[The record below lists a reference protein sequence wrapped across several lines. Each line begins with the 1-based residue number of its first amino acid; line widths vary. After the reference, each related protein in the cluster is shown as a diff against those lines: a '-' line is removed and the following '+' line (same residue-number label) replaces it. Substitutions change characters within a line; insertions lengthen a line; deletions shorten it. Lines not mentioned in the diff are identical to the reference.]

1 MSSLPQPTNGL
12 APARKTIYLVTGASR
27 GLGKGLVAAFL
38 LRPHST
44 VIAGVRNPAT
54 QRASLD
60 ELPVADSSTLIIVQ
74 LDCASKTD
82 ALDAVR
88 TLQADHGIS
97 HLDVVIANAAIAAN
111 YGPASTMPLEYLE
124 QHIQVN
130 AYAVLLLFQATRLL
144 LQAAVSGP
152 RCRPHPPPP
161 SSSPSTPPSP
171 PAASEDPETQHAQQ
185 PCPSP
190 QFICVGAPISTITE
204 MESCARA
211 PLTNY
216 ALSKLAA
223 CYLVRKF
230 HFENHWLIAYIV
242 DPGVWFWS
250 GLARHIQ
257 SDMGAQAARL
267 FGRKEAPTTINESV
281 AGICTRM
288 AEARKETTSGRFV
301 LFEDGSDVAW

>member
-1 MSSLPQPTNGL
+1 MTALPPPTSGL
-12 APARKTIYLVTGASR
+12 NTPARKTTYLVTGASR
-27 GLGKGLVAAFL
+27 GLGKGLVATFL
-38 LRPHST
+38 LRPGST
-44 VIAGVRNPAT
+44 VIAGVRNPTT
-54 QRASLD
+54 QRGPLD
-60 ELPVADSSTLIIVQ
+60 ELPVAEDSSLIVVK

-88 TLQADHGIS
+88 TLQTEHGIA

-124 QHIQVN
+124 EHMQVN
-130 AYAVLLLFQATRLL
+130 AYAVLLLFQATRVL
-144 LQAAVSGP
+144 LQAAVEKTS
-152 RCRPHPPPP
+152 
-161 SSSPSTPPSP
+161 SISTSSPSQ
-171 PAASEDPETQHAQQ
+171 DGGKQQ
-185 PCPSP
+185 PSP
-190 QFICVGAPISTITE
+190 QFICVGAPISTITD

-230 HFENHWLIAYIV
+230 HFENNWLLAWIV
-242 DPGVWFWS
+242 DPG
-250 GLARHIQ
+250 HIQ

-267 FGRKEAPTTINESV
+267 FGRKEAPTTIDESV
-281 AGICTRM
+281 AGVCTRM